1 MRDPEDTNEGL
12 YEEGKDSM
20 RRLFEGKEARLA
32 DGGDLMALLASEPVV
47 DVALTENE
55 IIVTPVE

>member
-1 MRDPEDTNEGL
+1 
-12 YEEGKDSM
+12 M